1 MSGQLDKVAA
11 DLSRIPAP
19 PEGAEGE
26 EPQADAT
33 AVAKAKADNPLVAA
47 LRFVAAD
54 AMAKTIPLECPFEW
68 DGTVYSSVTAR
79 KLTYAEVTRV
89 YERAK
94 DGDGEVKLIE
104 FYAEM
109 TGLPAAVIR
118 GMESGDAQ
126 AVVEGC
132 YPFLPRQLRSETS
145 PSTSQSGGA

>member
-1 MSGQLDKVAA
+1 MSGQLDRVKA

-26 EPQADAT
+26 PQADAA
-33 AVAKAKADNPLVAA
+33 AVATAKADDPPVAT
-47 LRFVAAD
+47 LKFVD
-54 AMAKTIPLECPFEW
+54 DYAMFKSIDVEHPFEW
-68 DGTVYSSVTAR
+68 EGTVYYSVNAR
-79 KLTYAEVTRV
+79 RLSYAEVTRV

-94 DGDGEVKLIE
+94 DGDGEVKLLE

-109 TGLPAAVIR
+109 TSLPAEVIR

-126 AVVEGC
+126 AVIEGC

>member
-1 MSGQLDKVAA
+1 MSGQLDQVEA
-11 DLSRIPAP
+11 DLSRIPMP

-26 EPQADAT
+26 PQTVAA

-47 LRFVAAD
+47 LEFID
-54 AMAKTIPLECPFEW
+54 DGAMSKTIDLEYPFVW
-68 DGTVYSSVTAR
+68 SGKLYSSVTAR
-79 KLTYAEVTRV
+79 RLIYAEVTRV

-94 DGDGEVKLIE
+94 DAEGEVKLIE
-104 FYAEM
+104 LYAEM
-109 TGLPAAVIR
+109 TGLPAEVIR

-145 PSTSQSGGA
+145 LSTSQSGGA